1 MATAIIMP
9 KLGQSVESC
18 IIVEWKK
25 VVGDEIT
32 QGEVICEVETD
43 KALLEVDSSVSGTI
57 LEIFFKAGDEVS
69 VQTNIAAVG
78 ALGEN
83 ASYLRPSNMTSVSY
97 GPSVEVMAA
106 VDNGIDVPADSHTVD
121 PQLLVVSKKSDLNS
135 NISPRANALAKKLRI
150 DSQNVLGTG
159 PNDRIMEKDVQLI
172 SIIHQPLTP
181 LARMVATEKN
191 LVIPTYGSGIGGRVT
206 LDDLGH
212 EISPSVPPSLVDIQK
227 QVIPTQNMRKD
238 IAERMLNSVQSTTRL
253 TLNSSADARSLLSLC
268 QQLKKNVRL
277 QQITIND
284 LILFL
289 VSRVLID
296 YPQLNLLFTQNS
308 FSRSKHVNLG
318 FVVDTECGL
327 MVPVLKHAESLNLE
341 EIFLESKRLSSAC
354 VEGKVSPDDLE
365 NGTFTVT
372 NLGSLG
378 IESFTPMLNF
388 PQVGILGIG
397 HINSKPVVVNGKVEF
412 VNHIGLSLTVNHQ
425 TVRVNLASNFLYVF
439 SQQLS
444 EIDLV
449 IGNEQ

>member
-1 MATAIIMP
+1 MATAILLP

-18 IIVEWKK
+18 IIVEWQKK
-25 VVGDEIT
+25 EGDKVT
-32 QGEVICEVETD
+32 QGEVICEIETD
-43 KALLEVDSSVSGTI
+43 KASLEIESSVSGVV
-57 LEIFFKAGDEVS
+57 LEIFFQAGDEVP
-69 VQTNIAAVG
+69 VYTYIAAVG
-78 ALGEN
+78 ELGESVSHFRPDNTNLTTRCGSSADRQIN
-83 ASYLRPSNMTSVSY
+83 ASRN
-97 GPSVEVMAA
+97 AQA
-106 VDNGIDVPADSHTVD
+106 VNS
-121 PQLLVVSKKSDLNS
+121 QLLTEPISKQSDS
-135 NISPRANALAKKLRI
+135 DSKISPRADALARKLGI
-150 DSQNVLGTG
+150 DLQNVQGTG
-159 PNDRIMEKDVQLI
+159 PSNRIMEKDVQLTALNR
-172 SIIHQPLTP
+172 QPLTP

-227 QVIPTQNMRKD
+227 QAIPTQNMRKD

-308 FSRSKHVNLG
+308 ISRSKHVNLG
-318 FVVDTECGL
+318 FAVDTERGL
-327 MVPVLKHAESLNLE
+327 IVPVLKHAESLNLE
-341 EIFLESKRLSSAC
+341 EMFLEAKRLSSAC

-388 PQVGILGIG
+388 PQVGILGVG
-397 HINSKPVVVNGKVEF
+397 QINSKPVVVNGTVEF
-412 VNHIGLSLTVNHQ
+412 IDHIGLSLTVNHQ
-425 TVRVNLASNFLYVF
+425 TVRINLASNFLYAF